1 MNSIKEDTS
10 DEKIKLALDAYGVQA
25 SPHLCASIREYI
37 SILLRWNRVISL
49 TTVEEPAEILKFH
62 FGESLFTLSAVPI
75 EGGRLADV
83 GSGAGFPGLPLAM
96 VNPSLSVDL
105 IESNLKKATFLSEVI
120 RKLQLTGVNVLKAR
134 MEDLPRGVAGYDF
147 VTARALGH
155 HRELLSWASGSLAD
169 DGKLVLW
176 IGEDEANAISREHDW
191 TWCKPI
197 HIPGSTR
204 RFLLVGTPTK
214 RDE

>member
-1 MNSIKEDTS
+1 
-10 DEKIKLALDAYGVQA
+10 KIKLLLDAYGVHI

-37 SILLRWNRVISL
+37 SILLRWNRAISL
-49 TTVEEPAEILKFH
+49 TTVTKPAEILKFH
-62 FGESLFTLSAVPI
+62 FGESLFAGFAVPI
-75 EGGRLADV
+75 ISGRLADV

-96 VNPSLSVDL
+96 ANPSLSVNL

-120 RKLQLTGVNVLKAR
+120 RKLQLTGVNVIKAR
-134 MEDLPRGVAGYDF
+134 MEDLPASAVGYDF

-155 HRELLSWASGSLAD
+155 HKELLSWASGSLAN

-176 IGEDEANAISREHDW
+176 IGEDEANAISRDRDW
-191 TWCKPI
+191 TWRKPI
-197 HIPGSTR
+197 HIPGSAR
-204 RFLLVGTPTK
+204 RFLLVGTPGR